1 MKLGIMQPY
10 FLPYIGYFQL
20 INAVDRYII
29 YDDANYIKQ
38 GWINRNRILMN
49 GEPYIFR
56 INLSGASS
64 NKKINEIG
72 LGNNRKKVFK
82 TIRESYSKAPFYKQ
96 GLDLLSLIFSYN
108 TTNLSDFIINS
119 IIRICQYLKI
129 NTEIL
134 ISSYIEKDDS
144 CKGEEKVIEICKLF
158 NADTYINA
166 IGGLNLYDSM
176 NFQNNGIKLLFLN
189 SFKIHYKQFSSNFIQ
204 NLSIVDV
211 LMFNN
216 INEIS
221 GMLSQYNLITND
233 NFLHQ

>member
-1 MKLGIMQPY
+1 MK
-10 FLPYIGYFQL
+10 
-20 INAVDRYII
+20 N
-29 YDDANYIKQ
+29 IKNCPTQ
-38 GWINRNRILMN
+38 
-49 GEPYIFR
+49 
-56 INLSGASS
+56 
-64 NKKINEIG
+64 
-72 LGNNRKKVFK
+72 
-82 TIRESYSKAPFYKQ
+82 
-96 GLDLLSLIFSYN
+96 
-108 TTNLSDFIINS
+108 SDVIDTIINN
-119 IIRICQYLKI
+119 IDIRGI
-129 NTEIL
+129 NKNRF
-134 ISSYIEKDDS
+134 Y
-144 CKGEEKVIEICKLF
+144 VEICKLF